1 MHYENKSII
10 YMSIILIK
18 LLEFRRSLAGEWNT
32 LVKSYASWERFLKGG
47 VRL

>member
-10 YMSIILIK
+10 YMSIILF
-18 LLEFRRSLAGEWNT
+18 LFLFRRSLAGEWNT